1 MDSDAVNVELWPWLL
16 ILLTNR
22 LCFRYELPV
31 SLVPPQGGRAS
42 LHQELDAYWILLAIF
57 LLLVSTAC
65 SLLLYKSVL
74 LDGIC
79 I

>member
-16 ILLTNR
+16 DLLTNR

-31 SLVPPQGGRAS
+31 SLVPTQGAKVS
-42 LHQELDAYWILLAIF
+42 LHQELNAFWILLAIF
-57 LLLVSTAC
+57 LLLVSTAF
-65 SLLLYKSVL
+65 SLLLYKLVL
-74 LDGIC
+74 MNDMC